1 MADRA
6 TTIALVGCARAK
18 RPAPAP
24 AGDLYVSDLFRKSRA
39 YAKQCA
45 DRWFILS
52 AEHGLLHPEQV
63 VPPYDRELKNLSAV
77 ERAAWAARVLQ
88 ALEAVLVGADR
99 VVILAGKH
107 YYERLVPALRER
119 GLEVVLPL
127 EGMGIGSRLAW
138 LARHTRELP
147 DARAAK
153 VGLYERFIRLVAE
166 LGRAQ
171 GFPRLEDA
179 VARGGLPARGVYF
192 FIDSSEPAAPDSL
205 PGRIVRVG
213 AHGLI
218 TGSRSTLIGR
228 LRQHH
233 GSPTGGGNHR
243 GSVFRQHVGFAMI
256 GSGTAGASSWGS
268 KRPDRLRE
276 ASLEIEVSRYLR
288 ALLVVVLDVP
298 DEPGP
303 NSLRGLVE
311 RNAVGLLAGASPGEE
326 SSSPAWL
333 GRQAKEE
340 AIRASG
346 LWNVRHVDHP
356 VEAAFLRELESL
368 AMRQLGGVRPSPRPT
383 AGGTAA
389 VEHERPVAAASDR
402 AVTGKPVIELSAARF
417 REVLSL
423 MLRQAAARGQ
433 PWIDVTSGEL
443 HSRVGGYPGPS
454 HRMPTC
460 CSVMRAAM
468 RVGDRVLAAPPKGV
482 GASLVVRY
490 RLDGDRAGRWKGEVD
505 VDDQDAAYAADFE
518 QQMRTIPRRAEA
530 ACPGYRPTMF
540 AREVER
546 HGGLATARKF
556 LSTGPSVQSGL
567 QRLAACG
574 ALHVSMECLV
584 LRYWQLF
591 SEEERSIAL
600 QRLHTVAAEL
610 PHLYPDLGAICRQ
623 R

>member
-1 MADRA
+1 VALACSQPWRESQISSSTTPRNGPTAGPWGEQRCSSGPNSPSPTLRRAVDRVDPVDQHEGLDLVRRSLDMQEYPDGCHRCRATARGRMRDHPPRVCEANRVRWTMVVDRA

-18 RPAPAP
+18 RPSPAP

-39 YAKQCA
+39 YAKHCA

-52 AEHGLLHPEQV
+52 AEHGLLHPGQV
-63 VPPYDRELKNLSAV
+63 VPPYDRGLKNLSAV

-107 YYERLVPALRER
+107 YYERLVPALCER
-119 GLEVVLPL
+119 GLEVALPL

-153 VGLYERFIRLVAE
+153 VGLYERFVRLVAE

-171 GFPRLEDA
+171 GFPTLEDA
-179 VARGGLPARGVYF
+179 VARGRLPARGVYF
-192 FIDSSEPAAPDSL
+192 FIDPSEPTTADSL

-213 AHGLI
+213 THGLI
-218 TGSRSTLIGR
+218 AGSRSTLIGR
-228 LRQHH
+228 LRQHR
-233 GSPTGGGNHR
+233 GSPGGGGNHR

-268 KRPDRLRE
+268 KRPHRLRE

-288 ALLVVVLDVP
+288 ALIVAVLDVP

-356 VEAAFLRELESL
+356 VEAAFLNELESL
-368 AMRQLGGVRPSPRPT
+368 VARQLSGYRPLARSTGEGTLPVRRAKVE
-383 AGGTAA
+383 AG
-389 VEHERPVAAASDR
+389 ASDD
-402 AVTGKPVIELSAARF
+402 VILQTPTVGLPAARF
-417 REVLSL
+417 RDVLSL
-423 MLRQAAARGQ
+423 MLREAAARGQ
-433 PWIDVTSGEL
+433 PWIDVTSGKL
-443 HSRVGGYPGPS
+443 HSRVGGYPGPR

-468 RVGDRVLAAPPKGV
+468 RVGDRVLSAPPKGV

-490 RLDGDRAGRWKGEVD
+490 RLDGDRS
-505 VDDQDAAYAADFE
+505 
-518 QQMRTIPRRAEA
+518 RR
-530 ACPGYRPTMF
+530 
-540 AREVER
+540 
-546 HGGLATARKF
+546 
-556 LSTGPSVQSGL
+556 
-567 QRLAACG
+567 
-574 ALHVSMECLV
+574 
-584 LRYWQLF
+584 
-591 SEEERSIAL
+591 
-600 QRLHTVAAEL
+600 
-610 PHLYPDLGAICRQ
+610 
-623 R
+623 